1 MVHLSS
7 SKICNPVLPQM
18 SNCVSSHQPV
28 LLLNQAHLFLILHRF
43 KNFPLVLMSFT
54 VLPPHWYTL
63 TLLSV
68 TGKQSLHP
76 FPKMHQ
82 SCSRYTSSLLWF
94 QRKSHKLPMASTG
107 SVSFFL
113 SADFINPVKIISDF
127 VWFPTF
133 TSKYVCVH
141 SFVYSFILT
150 FIHSYIHSFS
160 HSFIHSI
167 ILSYSLFLH
176 LFLRLSGK

>member
-127 VWFPTF
+127 VWFLLLRPNMF
-133 TSKYVCVH
+133 A
-141 SFVYSFILT
+141 

>member
-1 MVHLSS
+1 
-7 SKICNPVLPQM
+7 M

-28 LLLNQAHLFLILHRF
+28 LLRNHAHLFLILHRF
-43 KNFPLVLMSFT
+43 WNVLLVMMSFT

-63 TLLSV
+63 TPLSV
-68 TGKQSLHP
+68 IGKQSLHP

-113 SADFINPVKIISDF
+113 SADIINPVKIISDF
-127 VWFPTF
+127 LWFLLLRPNMF
-133 TSKYVCVH
+133 A
-141 SFVYSFILT
+141 
-150 FIHSYIHSFS
+150 FIHSFIHSFTHS
-160 HSFIHSI
+160 FIPSFIHSI
-167 ILSYSLFLH
+167 ILSYSFFFFLH
-176 LFLRLSGK
+176 LFFRAIRNLGPLILSMTIRVCLPVCQ